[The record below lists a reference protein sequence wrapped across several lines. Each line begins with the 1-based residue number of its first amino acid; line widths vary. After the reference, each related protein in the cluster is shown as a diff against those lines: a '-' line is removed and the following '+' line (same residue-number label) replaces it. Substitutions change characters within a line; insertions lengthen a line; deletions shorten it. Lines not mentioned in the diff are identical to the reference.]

1 MKPHRESI
9 YSNAFVHKNPVPAA
23 SRVGNMIFSGI
34 IYGRDA
40 ETLIVPD
47 DIDAQC
53 ALLFAHIKTIIEDA
67 GGTLEHIAKITFW
80 MRDKNERETVNH
92 HWLRYFPDP
101 ASRPARHTIEE
112 AGSGN
117 IRIQCDFIAVL

>member
-1 MKPHRESI
+1 MKSHRESI
-9 YSNAFVHKNPVPAA
+9 YSQAFVHKNPVPSA
-23 SRVGNMIFSGI
+23 SRVGNMVFSGI
-34 IYGRDA
+34 IYGRDPQ
-40 ETLIVPD
+40 TLVVPD
-47 DIDAQC
+47 DIDEQC
-53 ALLFAHIKTIIEDA
+53 ALVFSHIKTIIEDA
-67 GGTLEHIAKITFW
+67 GGTLEHIAKITLW
-80 MRDKNERETVNH
+80 MRDKNEREVVNR